1 MNQPLA
7 TWNPE
12 KDYWETP
19 NMDLFGHSAAYSAI
33 LPKSGMTRNGQL
45 YESANW
51 EDATTAPASSSSH
64 ILPTPVASPS
74 GNTPEN
80 HLQKKPGRKTVTDL
94 SILVEN
100 GLMQS
105 GGKLLPTPAASD
117 FKRHEESPADSQRKS
132 PGITAVSVHFPEG
145 HQYLPTPDAGM
156 GTRGAAKSTETLRPS
171 GARRQIKL
179 NDLPTML
186 PTPNT
191 MDSLPVREGEARE
204 KQLRRGDMNA
214 PKRRFMGN
222 LREDIVHETH
232 AEESIY
238 GVYEAAVHRW
248 EQGTR
253 PAPAPTE
260 PNSKGKP
267 RLNAAF
273 AEWMMGLPE
282 GWVTNPEIG
291 LTRAEQLKAI
301 GNGVCPQ
308 QATAALTHLL
318 ERTA

>member
-7 TWNPE
+7 TWNPD

-19 NMDLFGHSAAYSAI
+19 NMDLFGHSAVYSET

-45 YESANW
+45 YESVNW
-51 EDATTAPASSSSH
+51 EGVTTVPESSSSPT
-64 ILPTPVASPS
+64 LPTP
-74 GNTPEN
+74 
-80 HLQKKPGRKTVTDL
+80 K
-94 SILVEN
+94 
-100 GLMQS
+100 
-105 GGKLLPTPAASD
+105 ASD

-132 PGITAVSVHFPEG
+132 PGITAVSVHFPSG
-145 HQYLPTPDAGM
+145 QQYLPTPNARDGGGGGAQHPDIRRAGGHQVCLTDAAVAM
-156 GTRGAAKSTETLRPS
+156 GE
-171 GARRQIKL
+171 IVV
-179 NDLPTML
+179 L

-204 KQLRRGDMNA
+204 KQLRRGDMTA
-214 PKRRFMGN
+214 SKRRFMGN
-222 LREDIVHETH
+222 LREDIVHETE
-232 AEESIY
+232 AQESVY
-238 GVYEAAVHRW
+238 GVYEAAVRRW
-248 EQGTR
+248 EQATR
-253 PAPAPTE
+253 PAPLPTE

-273 AEWMMGLPE
+273 AEWMMGLPD
-282 GWVTNPEIG
+282 GWVTSPEIG
-291 LTRAEQLKAI
+291 LTRTQQLKAI

>member
-12 KDYWETP
+12 RDYWETP
-19 NMDLFGHSAAYSAI
+19 ITDLFGHSAAYSETFQ
-33 LPKSGMTRNGQL
+33 KSGMTRNGQL

-51 EDATTAPASSSSH
+51 EDATTVPASSSSPH
-64 ILPTPVASPS
+64 
-74 GNTPEN
+74 
-80 HLQKKPGRKTVTDL
+80 
-94 SILVEN
+94 
-100 GLMQS
+100 
-105 GGKLLPTPAASD
+105 LPTPAASD

-145 HQYLPTPDAGM
+145 QKYLPTPDASM
-156 GTRGAAKSTETLRPS
+156 GTRGAAKSTETFRPS

-222 LREDIVHETH
+222 LREDIVHET
-232 AEESIY
+232 ETDESIY

-248 EQGTR
+248 EQVTR
-253 PAPAPTE
+253 PAPLPTE

-267 RLNAAF
+267 RLNAQF
-273 AEWMMGLPE
+273 AEWMMGLPD

-291 LTRAEQLKAI
+291 LTRAQQLKAI